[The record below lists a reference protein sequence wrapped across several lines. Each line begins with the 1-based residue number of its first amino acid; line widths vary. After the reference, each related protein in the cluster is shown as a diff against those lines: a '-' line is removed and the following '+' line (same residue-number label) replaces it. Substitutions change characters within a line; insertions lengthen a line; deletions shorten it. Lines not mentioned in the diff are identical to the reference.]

1 MWTYQASWMHLVQPT
16 NETPQYQKIKKWPSQ
31 NKSLACRTST
41 EHVAAT
47 NIVYRWFFN
56 NGLFPTLSHILAV
69 VFNHLPSTY
78 FTTWLMLSFNI
89 FSSTFVTYLTLRSN
103 IFSSLLYVL
112 TFLTGR
118 SNIFCS
124 TYSQNLKFR
133 SNMMS
138 NMLFFNFLINF
149 MLCSKM
155 FSSTLSHHRCHTLIS
170 TAVSIF
176 SKNRMLH
183 QFVF

>member
-56 NGLFPTLSHILAV
+56 NGLFPTLSHILAA
-69 VFNHLPSTY
+69 VFNHLPSAY

-89 FSSTFVTYLTLRSN
+89 FLLLLSHTWHYVPTFFFLCFTSSHFWRDALTSSVLLTHKISSSALTWCLTCCFL
-103 IFSSLLYVL
+103 IFSLASCYVL
-112 TFLTGR
+112 TFSL
-118 SNIFCS
+118 
-124 TYSQNLKFR
+124 L
-133 SNMMS
+133 
-138 NMLFFNFLINF
+138 
-149 MLCSKM
+149 LCHITDA
-155 FSSTLSHHRCHTLIS
+155 TL
-170 TAVSIF
+170 
-176 SKNRMLH
+176 
-183 QFVF
+183 